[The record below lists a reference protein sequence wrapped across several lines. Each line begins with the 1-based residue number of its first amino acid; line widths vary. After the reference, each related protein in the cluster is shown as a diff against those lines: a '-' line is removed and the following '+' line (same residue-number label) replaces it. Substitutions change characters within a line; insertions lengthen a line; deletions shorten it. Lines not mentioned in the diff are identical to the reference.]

1 MGTHATLHSPFYMF
15 SLLCQHTE
23 MLNMS
28 VTGQLLGLCNI
39 CQHSEFSSS
48 TFSGHV
54 RCAMVKT
61 GRNCHMGGCSPIHQW
76 IFTYHDL
83 LYNFWM
89 TMPHPTHVIWQS
101 PVFFWDWGQSKVN
114 TPIHPGCWGVGLRW
128 TGDGSNKKHSAS
140 HNVRI
145 QPLPAKDPSV
155 TASLVADIS
164 DAMLAS

>member
-1 MGTHATLHSPFYMF
+1 MCRWQVSFWVCATYVSTVNSVVRHSVG
-15 SLLCQHTE
+15 
-23 MLNMS
+23 MS
-28 VTGQLLGLCNI
+28 DVPWSKLG
-39 CQHSEFSSS
+39 E
-48 TFSGHV
+48 T
-54 RCAMVKT
+54 A
-61 GRNCHMGGCSPIHQW
+61 HMGGCSPIHQW

-101 PVFFWDWGQSKVN
+101 PVFFGDWGQSKFN
-114 TPIHPGCWGVGLRW
+114 TPIHHGFWGVGLRW

-155 TASLVADIS
+155 TASVVADIS